1 MGILRAVALTAAESE
16 ADNSEIGPGLY
27 GFLVVVFL
35 VLALVMLYRSMRKQ
49 IRKVDFDPE
58 GTTDTERMHGHH
70 QEPPER

>member
-16 ADNSEIGPGLY
+16 AENSEIGPGLY

-35 VLALVMLYRSMRKQ
+35 VLALVVLYRSMRKQ

-58 GTTDTERMHGHH
+58 GTTDTERMQGH